1 MEIKYERLLHNMEV
15 PPMDIQGVHDKKTYR
30 GHPVYGANADI
41 DLNKLF
47 STIRETCES
56 VEKAGSVTAKK
67 ILPYLVVLGKE
78 FTLLKKKSGPYGA
91 SSSNISG
98 VLNETLETLQR
109 SIQTSVAIKL
119 KEFKDGDCRAFIKQL
134 EDAYKDNDARLEAL
148 ERLVKGTARMAWL
161 AVDNTLKEDW
171 NAVKQQ
177 FILKLNP
184 EEGKLSLVE
193 VKNNIR
199 GILPMSKE
207 TGRIYMLRAQALIK
221 KTRYKREMAKY
232 YTIHDGCIDELI
244 AEFLKLARE
253 SYVKPMELKKPKYNF
268 REKETSN
275 IKEHKNWKGKNNSS
289 EDNKEF
295 DIYRVDLFENNKI
308 VTKISIEG
316 IPLMALLDTGSDV
329 CLLSSKIYKTFKQC
343 TIKTKL
349 HKVTNMKVCDVQ
361 GNVLKLLGG
370 ITLKAYNVDIPFLVV
385 EHTLNGYDA
394 ILGAKQLK
402 RVKELKKKLI

>member
-1 MEIKYERLLHNMEV
+1 IR
-15 PPMDIQGVHDKKTYR
+15 KTYR

-148 ERLVKGTARMAWL
+148 ERLVKGTARMA
-161 AVDNTLKEDW
+161 
-171 NAVKQQ
+171 
-177 FILKLNP
+177 
-184 EEGKLSLVE
+184 
-193 VKNNIR
+193 
-199 GILPMSKE
+199 
-207 TGRIYMLRAQALIK
+207 
-221 KTRYKREMAKY
+221 
-232 YTIHDGCIDELI
+232 C
-244 AEFLKLARE
+244 
-253 SYVKPMELKKPKYNF
+253 
-268 REKETSN
+268 
-275 IKEHKNWKGKNNSS
+275 SS